1 MIRLMLGMLV
11 RGLSVYKEALS
22 SGEKFMVSLLVADDH
37 TILRQALCELLEKN
51 QRFDVIAQASDG
63 EQVLEILKTQR
74 PDVIIMDISMPKLDG
89 VEALKRLKDW
99 EQCPPVL
106 VLTANSG
113 DNTVRAALDAG
124 ARGFIPKNAASDEL
138 EFAINSILKGQTYL
152 SPSITD
158 HMLARNGAGGTPNN
172 PLVNLTKREVEILKY
187 LADGKSNKEIG
198 KILFISSRTVD
209 THRSNILKKLK
220 AKNNQELVKIS
231 IQAGLISF

>member
-1 MIRLMLGMLV
+1 
-11 RGLSVYKEALS
+11 
-22 SGEKFMVSLLVADDH
+22 MVSLLVADDH
-37 TILRQALCELLEKN
+37 TLLRQALCDLLEKN

-74 PDVIIMDISMPKLDG
+74 PDVIIMDISMPKVDG
-89 VEALKRLKDW
+89 VEALKRLKGW
-99 EQCPPVL
+99 AQCPPVL
-106 VLTANSG
+106 VLTASSG

-124 ARGFIPKNAASDEL
+124 AKGFVPKNAASDEL

-158 HMLARNGAGGTPNN
+158 QMLARGSANGTGVN
-172 PLVNLTKREVEILKY
+172 PMAVLTKREVEILKL

-231 IQAGLISF
+231 VQAGLVSF

>member
-1 MIRLMLGMLV
+1 
-11 RGLSVYKEALS
+11 
-22 SGEKFMVSLLVADDH
+22 MVSLLVADDH
-37 TILRQALCELLEKN
+37 TLIREALCALLEKN

-74 PDVIIMDISMPKLDG
+74 PDVIIMDISMPKVDG
-89 VEALKRLKDW
+89 VEALKRLKGW
-99 EQCPPVL
+99 AQCPPVL
-106 VLTANSG
+106 VLTANAG

-124 ARGFIPKNAASDEL
+124 AKGFVPKNAAGDEL

-152 SPSITD
+152 SPAITD
-158 HMLARNGAGGTPNN
+158 QMLSRGANNSNGVN
-172 PLVNLTKREVEILKY
+172 PMAVLTKREVEILKL
-187 LADGKSNKEIG
+187 LADGKTNKEIG

-231 IQAGLISF
+231 VQAGLVSF

>member
-1 MIRLMLGMLV
+1 
-11 RGLSVYKEALS
+11 
-22 SGEKFMVSLLVADDH
+22 MVSLLVADDH
-37 TILRQALCELLEKN
+37 TLLRQALCDLLEKN
-51 QRFDVIAQASDG
+51 QKFDVIAQASDG

-74 PDVIIMDISMPKLDG
+74 PDVIIMDISMPKIDG
-89 VEALKRLKDW
+89 VEALKRMQGW
-99 EQCPPVL
+99 TECPPVL

-124 ARGFIPKNAASDEL
+124 AKGFVPKNAAGDEL

-158 HMLARNGAGGTPNN
+158 QMLARNGASGNGVSP
-172 PLVNLTKREVEILKY
+172 VDVLTKREVEILKF

-231 IQAGLISF
+231 IQAGLVSF